1 MVKIGRELLIAICI
15 TKKGKMLKRLLSS
28 IYNIFSNKYENELIE
43 SYLSKSSNTYDL
55 DNRIRELEKKG
66 KYYNW

>member
-1 MVKIGRELLIAICI
+1 
-15 TKKGKMLKRLLSS
+15 MLKRLLSS